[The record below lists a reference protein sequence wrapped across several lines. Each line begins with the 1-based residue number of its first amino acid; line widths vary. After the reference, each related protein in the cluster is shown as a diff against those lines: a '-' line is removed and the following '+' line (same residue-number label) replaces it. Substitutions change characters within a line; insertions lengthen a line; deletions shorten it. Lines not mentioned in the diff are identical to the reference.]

1 MKKKICGLAVL
12 VGSFLM
18 LTSCGDTWLEPV
30 QPSGLNPDNAYST
43 YDGCMGLVTKLCAE
57 LRPEVMGRS
66 TNMRWSL
73 EGSDLAAL
81 VNGNPRDYNTMM
93 VPSIGGKIQDFWDD
107 TYKNITRAAM
117 LVSRSETMDGTESE
131 KAEIRAYG
139 EFFLGYWYY
148 RMITTYGNIPLITE
162 EISAPK
168 LDFRTSSCQRIIS
181 KMIPMLEDAVS
192 SLPSS
197 CDAGEI
203 SKAAAQMVL
212 TKYYLMNGD
221 FQLAADTASDIIGT
235 PGLSLMKSRFGALV
249 TTPNAKIPNP
259 NVMTDLFYK
268 YNASLP
274 ENTEKILVVLDDASA
289 VGSSS
294 SGSEK
299 MREYL
304 VEWYNGQY
312 DTAQTDQTQS
322 RTKGIGVRSTI
333 DGATGG
339 PGPFDFSSNAA
350 ENLQILWTGR
360 GIGAS
365 KQTDYF
371 AKRIWDGADF
381 NGDMRHS
388 QPNWYHMEDLVYNVK
403 TSKLYGQHL
412 VKENCSDTLR
422 CWGEIVYNKV
432 VVDEENRLSNDYN
445 MLGGAQD
452 WYIFRLAEAYL
463 LRAEAL
469 VWLGK
474 GDEAA
479 ADISVIRK
487 RAGAKEFSGTAT
499 LDDVLDER
507 ARELYLEEFRRSEL
521 VRIAYTKAKLGQDG
535 YSLENIGVK
544 NWFYDRMSKKNNLFF
559 DITTGETGYLSYGN
573 NGNNVQIY
581 RMSPYHIYWPI
592 PESAINDN
600 TLAVLNQNYGYVG
613 YENNIEP
620 IESDEE

>member
-1 MKKKICGLAVL
+1 MKKKIYGIAALI
-12 VGSFLM
+12 GTFLM
-18 LTSCGDTWLEPV
+18 LASCNDEWLEPV
-30 QPSGLNPDNAYST
+30 QPSGLNPDNTYST
-43 YDGCMGLVTKLCAE
+43 YEGCMGLVTKLCAE

-66 TNMRWSL
+66 SNMRWSL

-81 VNGNPRDYNTMM
+81 VNGSPRDYNTMM
-93 VPSIGGKIQDFWDD
+93 VPSIGGKIQSFWDD
-107 TYKNITRAAM
+107 SFKNITRAAM
-117 LVSRSETMDGTESE
+117 LVARSETMDASESD
-131 KAEIRAYG
+131 KAKIKAYG

-148 RMITTYGNIPLITE
+148 RVITTYGNVPLITE
-162 EISAPK
+162 EISSPK
-168 LDFRTSSCQRIIS
+168 LDFQTSTCQRIINT
-181 KMIPMLEDAVS
+181 MIPMLEEAVS
-192 SLPSS
+192 NLPES
-197 CDAGEI
+197 CDAGEV

-212 TKYYLMNGD
+212 TKFYLMNGD
-221 FQLAADTASDIIGT
+221 FQLAADTATDIINT
-235 PGLSLMKSRFGALV
+235 PGLALMKSRFGALV
-249 TTPNAKIPNP
+249 STPNAKIPNA

-268 YNASLP
+268 YNASLA
-274 ENTEKILVVLDDASA
+274 ENTEKILVVLDDVLAN
-289 VGSSS
+289 GNSSN
-294 SGSEK
+294 GSEK

-312 DTAQTDQTQS
+312 DSPQPEQKQS
-322 RTKGIGVRSTI
+322 RTKGKGVKSTI

-339 PGPFDFSSNAA
+339 PGPFDFSSDPA

-371 AKRIWDGADF
+371 AKRIWDGSDF
-381 NGDMRHS
+381 DTDMRHT

-403 TSKLYGQHL
+403 TSKVYGQHL

-432 VVDEENRLSNDYN
+432 VVEEENRLESNYN
-445 MLGGAQD
+445 VLGGYQD

-463 LRAEAL
+463 LRAEAYT
-469 VWLGK
+469 WLDK
-474 GDEAA
+474 GSEAA
-479 ADISVIRK
+479 ADISVIRQ
-487 RAGAKEFSGTAT
+487 RAGAKPFTGAAT

-507 ARELYLEEFRRSEL
+507 ARELYIEEFRRSEL

-535 YSLENIGVK
+535 YSLENIGTK
-544 NWFYDRMSKKNNLFF
+544 NWFYDRMSRKNNLFF

-573 NGNNVQIY
+573 NGNNLQIY

-592 PESAINDN
+592 PETAINDN

-613 YENNIEP
+613 YEDNVAPLE
-620 IESDEE
+620 